1 MLLYISLLT
10 IILSGLLVT
19 YNWRI
24 NKNTIYLGGFFS
36 ILATYGL
43 THYFTIYTYSP
54 FWLAV
59 FFSNFSPFWFLAG
72 PLLFFYYRGTLTDNA
87 SLKKWDIVH
96 FIPFLIQLIGTFPYL
111 LTPFSHKLEV
121 ATAILNDLNVITSIR
136 VNWISSPIVNF
147 FARPILVFMYLGY
160 ITYMLWK
167 HNPKSQRI
175 KVPVQQY
182 KLIYRWLII
191 LAVTTAILILNF
203 FLLSLSLSKQTVTAT
218 LINGQFTHIFS
229 GVAYFSMSFMLLL
242 FPRILYGMPIYT
254 ANTVNTVTE
263 FSSLETLKKETNPI
277 IEPINIVAEV
287 QLPKDDP
294 FYELVD
300 KINTYLTKEEPYVNP
315 DFTINELAVALKV
328 PVHHLS
334 YCLNTLMN
342 VKFTTLRTQL
352 RIQYAVKLLD
362 SGQADELSMDGIGKK
377 SGFSTRSNFYNAFKT
392 ETGMTPSEYLERKN
406 K

>member
-19 YNWRI
+19 FNWRI

-43 THYFTIYTYSP
+43 THYFTLYTYSP

-72 PLLFFYYRGTLTDNA
+72 PLLFFYYRGTLTDNPR
-87 SLKKWDIVH
+87 LKKWDIVH
-96 FIPFLIQLIGTFPYL
+96 FIPFLIQLVGTFPYL
-111 LTPFSHKLEV
+111 LSPFSHKIEV
-121 ATAILNDLNVITSIR
+121 ATAILNDLNVITSVR
-136 VNWISSPIVNF
+136 VNWISTPLVNF

-160 ITYMLWK
+160 ITYMLSK

-218 LINGQFTHIFS
+218 LINSQFTHIFS

-242 FPRILYGMPIYT
+242 FPRILYGMPIYSIKSE
-254 ANTVNTVTE
+254 VE
-263 FSSLETLKKETNPI
+263 LDSPEKLKKETNPI
-277 IEPINIVAEV
+277 IERTNIVAEV
-287 QLPKDDP
+287 QLPQDDP

-300 KINTYLTKEEPYVNP
+300 KINAYLTNEEPYVNP
-315 DFTINELAVALKV
+315 DFTINELAMALKV

-352 RIQYAVKLLD
+352 RIQYATKLLD

-392 ETGMTPSEYLERKN
+392 ETGLTPSEYLERKN

>member
-1 MLLYISLLT
+1 VGI
-10 IILSGLLVT
+10 
-19 YNWRI
+19 
-24 NKNTIYLGGFFS
+24 
-36 ILATYGL
+36 
-43 THYFTIYTYSP
+43 
-54 FWLAV
+54 
-59 FFSNFSPFWFLAG
+59 
-72 PLLFFYYRGTLTDNA
+72 
-87 SLKKWDIVH
+87 
-96 FIPFLIQLIGTFPYL
+96 FPYL
-111 LTPFSHKLEV
+111 LTPFSYKV
-121 ATAILNDLNVITSIR
+121 GIASQILNDLNLLTQFK
-136 VNWISSPIVNF
+136 VNWITTPLVNF

-167 HNPKSQRI
+167 YNPQSQRI
-175 KVPVQQY
+175 KVPLQQY
-182 KLIYRWLII
+182 KLMYRWLII

-203 FLLSLSLSKQTVTAT
+203 FFLSLSLSKQTVTAT

-229 GVAYFSMSFMLLL
+229 GVAYFCMSFMLLL
-242 FPRILYGMPIYT
+242 FPRILYGMPIYNSNT
-254 ANTVNTVTE
+254 A
-263 FSSLETLKKETNPI
+263 LEIGSQERPKKETNPI
-277 IEPINIVAEV
+277 IEPTNIVAEV

-300 KINTYLTKEEPYVNP
+300 KINAYLTKEEPFLNP

-352 RIQYAVKLLD
+352 RIQYAAKLLD
-362 SGQADELSMDGIGKK
+362 SGQADDLSMDGIGKK

-392 ETGMTPSEYLERKN
+392 ETGMTPSEYLEKN

>member
-59 FFSNFSPFWFLAG
+59 FYNNFSPFWFLTG
-72 PLLFFYYRGTLTDNA
+72 PLLLFYYRGTLTDN
-87 SLKKWDIVH
+87 SRLKGTDIIH
-96 FIPFLIQLIGTFPYL
+96 FIPFLVQLIGIFPYL
-111 LTPFSHKLEV
+111 LTPFSYKV
-121 ATAILNDLNVITSIR
+121 GITSQILNDLNLLTQFK
-136 VNWISSPIVNF
+136 VNWITTPIVNF
-147 FARPILVFMYLGY
+147 FARPILVFSYLGY
-160 ITYMLWK
+160 ITYLLWK
-167 HNPKSQRI
+167 YNPQSQRI
-175 KVPVQQY
+175 KVPLQQY

-191 LAVTTAILILNF
+191 LAATTAILIFNF

-218 LINGQFTHIFS
+218 LINDQFTHIFS
-229 GVAYFSMSFMLLL
+229 GVAYFCMSFMLLL
-242 FPRILYGMPIYT
+242 FPRILYGMPIYN
-254 ANTVNTVTE
+254 ANTVSEINNQE
-263 FSSLETLKKETNPI
+263 RLKKQTNPI
-277 IEPINIVAEV
+277 IERTNIVAEV
-287 QLPKDDP
+287 QLPQDEP

-300 KINTYLTKEEPYVNP
+300 KINAYLKKEEPYVNP

-342 VKFTTLRTQL
+342 VKFTSLRTQL
-352 RIQYAVKLLD
+352 RIQYASKLLD

>member
-1 MLLYISLLT
+1 
-10 IILSGLLVT
+10 
-19 YNWRI
+19 
-24 NKNTIYLGGFFS
+24 
-36 ILATYGL
+36 
-43 THYFTIYTYSP
+43 
-54 FWLAV
+54 
-59 FFSNFSPFWFLAG
+59 
-72 PLLFFYYRGTLTDNA
+72 
-87 SLKKWDIVH
+87 
-96 FIPFLIQLIGTFPYL
+96 
-111 LTPFSHKLEV
+111 
-121 ATAILNDLNVITSIR
+121 
-136 VNWISSPIVNF
+136 
-147 FARPILVFMYLGY
+147 
-160 ITYMLWK
+160 
-167 HNPKSQRI
+167 
-175 KVPVQQY
+175 VPVQQY

-263 FSSLETLKKETNPI
+263 FSSLETQKKETNPI

>member
-24 NKNTIYLGGFFS
+24 NKNTIYLGAFFS

-43 THYFTIYTYSP
+43 THYFTLFANSP

-59 FFSNFSPFWFLAG
+59 FYNNFSPFWFLTG
-72 PLLFFYYRGTLTDNA
+72 PLLLFYYRGTLTDN
-87 SLKKWDIVH
+87 SRLKGTDIIH
-96 FIPFLIQLIGTFPYL
+96 FIPFLVQLIGIFPYL
-111 LTPFSHKLEV
+111 LTPFSYKV
-121 ATAILNDLNVITSIR
+121 DIAAQILNDLNLITQFK
-136 VNWISSPIVNF
+136 VNWITKPIVNF
-147 FARPILVFMYLGY
+147 LGRPILVFLYLGY
-160 ITYMLWK
+160 ITYLLWLN
-167 HNPKSQRI
+167 NPKSNRA
-175 KVPVQQY
+175 KVPIQQF
-182 KLIYRWLII
+182 KLTYRWLI
-191 LAVTTAILILNF
+191 LLEVTTAILIINF

-218 LINGQFTHIFS
+218 MVNAQFTHFFS
-229 GVAYFSMSFMLLL
+229 GIAYFCMSFMLLL

-254 ANTVNTVTE
+254 ANTITE
-263 FSSLETLKKETNPI
+263 ISSQEKIKKETNPI
-277 IEPINIVAEV
+277 VEPINIVAEI
-287 QLPKDDP
+287 QLPQDDP
-294 FYELVD
+294 FFELVD
-300 KINTYLTKEEPYVNP
+300 KINAYLKKEKPYLNP
-315 DFTINELAVALKV
+315 EFTINELAASLKV
-328 PVHHLS
+328 PVHHVS

-342 VKFTTLRTQL
+342 VKFTSLRTQL
-352 RIQYAVKLLD
+352 RIQYATKLLD

>member
-10 IILSGLLVT
+10 IILSGLLIT

-24 NKNTIYLGGFFS
+24 NKNTIYLGAFFS

-43 THYFTIYTYSP
+43 THYFTIYTNSP

-59 FFSNFSPFWFLAG
+59 FYNNFSPFWFLTG
-72 PLLFFYYRGTLTDNA
+72 PLLLFYYRGTLTDN
-87 SLKKWDIVH
+87 SKLRPSDIIH
-96 FIPFLIQLIGTFPYL
+96 FIPFLFQLVGIFPYL
-111 LTPFSHKLEV
+111 LTPFSYKV
-121 ATAILNDLNVITSIR
+121 GIASQILNDLNLITQFK
-136 VNWISSPIVNF
+136 VNWITTPLVNF

-167 HNPKSQRI
+167 YNPQSQRI
-175 KVPVQQY
+175 KVPLQQY
-182 KLIYRWLII
+182 KLMYRWLII

-203 FLLSLSLSKQTVTAT
+203 FFLSLSLSKQTVTAT

-229 GVAYFSMSFMLLL
+229 GVAYFCMSFMLLL
-242 FPRILYGMPIYT
+242 FPRILYGMPIYNSNT
-254 ANTVNTVTE
+254 A
-263 FSSLETLKKETNPI
+263 LEIGSQERPKKETNPI
-277 IEPINIVAEV
+277 IEPTNIVAEV

-300 KINTYLTKEEPYVNP
+300 KINAYLTKEEPFLNP

-352 RIQYAVKLLD
+352 RIQYAAKLLD
-362 SGQADELSMDGIGKK
+362 SGQADDLSMDGIGKK

>member
-59 FFSNFSPFWFLAG
+59 FYNNFSPFWFLTG
-72 PLLFFYYRGTLTDNA
+72 PLLLFYYRGTLTDN
-87 SLKKWDIVH
+87 SRLKGTDIIH
-96 FIPFLIQLIGTFPYL
+96 FIPFLVQLIGIFPYL
-111 LTPFSHKLEV
+111 LTPFSYKV
-121 ATAILNDLNVITSIR
+121 GITSQILNDLNLLTQFK
-136 VNWISSPIVNF
+136 VNWITTPIVNF
-147 FARPILVFMYLGY
+147 FARPILVFSYLGY
-160 ITYMLWK
+160 ITYLLWK
-167 HNPKSQRI
+167 YNPQSQRI
-175 KVPVQQY
+175 KVPLQQY

-191 LAVTTAILILNF
+191 LAATTAILIFNF

-218 LINGQFTHIFS
+218 LINDQFTHIFS
-229 GVAYFSMSFMLLL
+229 GVAYFCMSFMLLL
-242 FPRILYGMPIYT
+242 FPRILYGMPIYN
-254 ANTVNTVTE
+254 ANSVAENNSQE
-263 FSSLETLKKETNPI
+263 KSKKETYPVETIKI
-277 IEPINIVAEV
+277 ISEV
-287 QLPKDDP
+287 QLQQDDP
-294 FYELVD
+294 FFDLVA
-300 KINTYLTKEEPYVNP
+300 KINDYLDKEEPYVNP

-334 YCLNTLMN
+334 YCLNNLMN
-342 VKFTTLRTQL
+342 VKFTSLRTQL
-352 RIQYAVKLLD
+352 RIQYASKLLD
-362 SGQADELSMDGIGKK
+362 SGQAEELSMDGIGKK

>member
-24 NKNTIYLGGFFS
+24 NKNTIYLGAFFS

-43 THYFTIYTYSP
+43 THYFTIYANSP

-59 FFSNFSPFWFLAG
+59 FYNNFSPFWFLTG
-72 PLLFFYYRGTLTDNA
+72 PLLLFYYRGTLTDN
-87 SLKKWDIVH
+87 SRLKGTDIIH
-96 FIPFLIQLIGTFPYL
+96 FIPFLVQLIGIFPYL
-111 LTPFSHKLEV
+111 LTPFSYKV
-121 ATAILNDLNVITSIR
+121 GITSQILNDLNLLTQFK
-136 VNWISSPIVNF
+136 VNWITTPIVNF
-147 FARPILVFMYLGY
+147 FARPILVFSYLGY
-160 ITYMLWK
+160 ITYLLWK
-167 HNPKSQRI
+167 YNPQSQRI
-175 KVPVQQY
+175 KVPLQQY

-191 LAVTTAILILNF
+191 LAATTAILIFNF

-218 LINGQFTHIFS
+218 LINDQFTHIFS
-229 GVAYFSMSFMLLL
+229 GVAYFCMSFMLLL
-242 FPRILYGMPIYT
+242 FPRILYGMPIYN
-254 ANTVNTVTE
+254 ANTVSEINNQE
-263 FSSLETLKKETNPI
+263 RLKKQTNPI
-277 IEPINIVAEV
+277 IERTNIVAEV
-287 QLPKDDP
+287 QLPQDEP

-300 KINTYLTKEEPYVNP
+300 KINAYLKKEEPYVNP

-342 VKFTTLRTQL
+342 VKFTSLRTQL
-352 RIQYAVKLLD
+352 RIQYASKLLD

>member
-24 NKNTIYLGGFFS
+24 NKNTIYLGAFFS

-43 THYFTIYTYSP
+43 THYFTIYANSP

-59 FFSNFSPFWFLAG
+59 FYNNFSPFWFLTG
-72 PLLFFYYRGTLTDNA
+72 PLLLFYYRGTLTDN
-87 SLKKWDIVH
+87 SRLKGTDIIH
-96 FIPFLIQLIGTFPYL
+96 FIPFLVQLIGIFPYL
-111 LTPFSHKLEV
+111 LTPFSYKIDI
-121 ATAILNDLNVITSIR
+121 AAQILNDLNLITQFK
-136 VNWISSPIVNF
+136 VNWITKPIVNF
-147 FARPILVFMYLGY
+147 LGRPILVFLYLGY

-167 HNPKSQRI
+167 YNPQSQRI
-175 KVPVQQY
+175 KVPLQQY

-191 LAVTTAILILNF
+191 LAATTAILIFNF

-218 LINGQFTHIFS
+218 LINDQFTHIFS
-229 GVAYFSMSFMLLL
+229 GVAYFCMSFMLLL
-242 FPRILYGMPIYT
+242 FPRILYGMPIYN
-254 ANTVNTVTE
+254 ANTVSEINNQE
-263 FSSLETLKKETNPI
+263 RLKKQTNPI
-277 IEPINIVAEV
+277 IERTNIVAEV
-287 QLPKDDP
+287 QLPQDEP

-300 KINTYLTKEEPYVNP
+300 KINAYLKKEEPYVNP

-342 VKFTTLRTQL
+342 VKFTSLRTQL
-352 RIQYAVKLLD
+352 RIQYASKLLD

>member
-1 MLLYISLLT
+1 
-10 IILSGLLVT
+10 
-19 YNWRI
+19 
-24 NKNTIYLGGFFS
+24 
-36 ILATYGL
+36 
-43 THYFTIYTYSP
+43 
-54 FWLAV
+54 V

-72 PLLFFYYRGTLTDNA
+72 PLLFFYYRGTLTDNPR
-87 SLKKWDIVH
+87 LKKWDIVH
-96 FIPFLIQLIGTFPYL
+96 FIPFLIQLVGTFPYL
-111 LTPFSHKLEV
+111 LSPFSHKLEI
-121 ATAILNDLNVITSIR
+121 ATAILNDLNVITSVR
-136 VNWISSPIVNF
+136 VNWISTPLVNF

-160 ITYMLWK
+160 ITYMLSK

-218 LINGQFTHIFS
+218 LINSQFTHIFS

-242 FPRILYGMPIYT
+242 FPRILYGMPIYSIKSE
-254 ANTVNTVTE
+254 VE
-263 FSSLETLKKETNPI
+263 LDSPEKLKKETNPI
-277 IEPINIVAEV
+277 IERTNIVAEV
-287 QLPKDDP
+287 QLPQDDP

-300 KINTYLTKEEPYVNP
+300 KINAYLTNEEPYVNP
-315 DFTINELAVALKV
+315 DFTINELAMALKV

-352 RIQYAVKLLD
+352 RIQYATKLLD

-392 ETGMTPSEYLERKN
+392 ETGLTPSEYLERKN

>member
-19 YNWRI
+19 FNWRI

-43 THYFTIYTYSP
+43 THYFTLYTYSP

-72 PLLFFYYRGTLTDNA
+72 PLLFFYYRGTLTDNPR
-87 SLKKWDIVH
+87 LKKWDIVH
-96 FIPFLIQLIGTFPYL
+96 FIPFLIQLVGTFPYL
-111 LTPFSHKLEV
+111 LSPFSHKIEV

-136 VNWISSPIVNF
+136 VNWISTPIVNF

-218 LINGQFTHIFS
+218 LINSQFTHIFS
-229 GVAYFSMSFMLLL
+229 GIAYFSMSFMLLL
-242 FPRILYGMPIYT
+242 FPRILYGMPIYSI
-254 ANTVNTVTE
+254 NSEVDVDSPE
-263 FSSLETLKKETNPI
+263 KLKKETNPI
-277 IEPINIVAEV
+277 IERTNIVAEV
-287 QLPKDDP
+287 QLPQDDP

-300 KINTYLTKEEPYVNP
+300 KINAYLTNEEPYVNP
-315 DFTINELAVALKV
+315 DFTINELAMALKV

-352 RIQYAVKLLD
+352 RIQYATKLLD

-392 ETGMTPSEYLERKN
+392 ETGLTPSEYLERKN

>member
-1 MLLYISLLT
+1 
-10 IILSGLLVT
+10 
-19 YNWRI
+19 
-24 NKNTIYLGGFFS
+24 LG
-36 ILATYGL
+36 
-43 THYFTIYTYSP
+43 
-54 FWLAV
+54 
-59 FFSNFSPFWFLAG
+59 
-72 PLLFFYYRGTLTDNA
+72 
-87 SLKKWDIVH
+87 
-96 FIPFLIQLIGTFPYL
+96 
-111 LTPFSHKLEV
+111 
-121 ATAILNDLNVITSIR
+121 
-136 VNWISSPIVNF
+136 
-147 FARPILVFMYLGY
+147 RPILVFLYLGY
-160 ITYMLWK
+160 ITYLLWLN
-167 HNPKSQRI
+167 NPKSNRA
-175 KVPVQQY
+175 KVPIQQF
-182 KLIYRWLII
+182 KLTYRWLI
-191 LAVTTAILILNF
+191 LLEVTTAILIINF

-218 LINGQFTHIFS
+218 MVNAQFTHFFS
-229 GVAYFSMSFMLLL
+229 GIAYFCMSFMLLL

-254 ANTVNTVTE
+254 ANTITE
-263 FSSLETLKKETNPI
+263 ISSQEKLKKETNPI
-277 IEPINIVAEV
+277 VEPINIVAEV
-287 QLPKDDP
+287 QLPQDDP

>member
-1 MLLYISLLT
+1 MLLYISLRT

-19 YNWRI
+19 FNWRI

-43 THYFTIYTYSP
+43 THYFTLYTYSP

-59 FFSNFSPFWFLAG
+59 FFSNFSPFWFLAR
-72 PLLFFYYRGTLTDNA
+72 PLLFFYYRGTLTDNPR
-87 SLKKWDIVH
+87 LKKWDIVH
-96 FIPFLIQLIGTFPYL
+96 FIPFLIQLVGTFPYL
-111 LTPFSHKLEV
+111 LSPFSHKIEV
-121 ATAILNDLNVITSIR
+121 ATAILNDLNVITSVR
-136 VNWISSPIVNF
+136 VNWISTPLVNF
-147 FARPILVFMYLGY
+147 FARPVLVFMYLGY
-160 ITYMLWK
+160 ITYMLSK

-218 LINGQFTHIFS
+218 LINSQFTHIFS

-242 FPRILYGMPIYT
+242 FPRILYGMPIYSI
-254 ANTVNTVTE
+254 NSEVDVDSPE
-263 FSSLETLKKETNPI
+263 KLKKETNPI
-277 IEPINIVAEV
+277 IERTNIVAEV
-287 QLPKDDP
+287 QLPQDDP

-300 KINTYLTKEEPYVNP
+300 KINAYLTNEEPYVNP
-315 DFTINELAVALKV
+315 DFTINELAMALKV

-352 RIQYAVKLLD
+352 RIQYATKLLD

-392 ETGMTPSEYLERKN
+392 ETGLTPSEYLERKN